1 MSRKKKKK
9 NTEVECKGSEA
20 LQSLFVVDAASLE
33 VSRKS
38 YRNFSQGQSS

>member
-1 MSRKKKKK
+1 MSKEKKIK
-9 NTEVECKGSEA
+9 CKGSEA

-38 YRNFSQGQSS
+38 YRNFS